1 MKKRVLMVLAI
12 LLILAGIFILVRVA
26 ANVLKPKGRGA
37 LQVNSNIRAS
47 VTLNGEV
54 LGTTPLYRGD
64 QNESLPEGLYDLK
77 ITPEDKNLEAYSAK
91 VKINPG
97 VLTAVE
103 RTFLPGS
110 LASSYILM
118 LEKSQVKNPQIFISS
133 IPDNSLVSID
143 GTDEGVTPLNLPS
156 ISASEH
162 EVEIQKEGFAKKTI
176 RVRAVD
182 GYKLVL
188 NVVLS
193 AGGSSEIEIAP
204 SVSPTAVL
212 TPIPPPNSITIKNT
226 PTGFLRV
233 RSTPSLAGTEIG
245 RVTPSETYEVLEEN
259 ASWVKIKLKDGQE
272 GWVSKTYTQKN
283 TQ

>member
-37 LQVNSNIRAS
+37 LQVNSNIKAS
-47 VTLNGEV
+47 VTLNEEV

>member
-162 EVEIQKEGFAKKTI
+162 EVEIQKEEFSKKTI

>member
-1 MKKRVLMVLAI
+1 MVLAI

>member
-245 RVTPSETYEVLEEN
+245 RVTPGEVFEVLEEN